1 MYESPEPWP
10 MIEDSIDGERIG
22 FVGIGDMGFPISQI
36 VHEAGFPVV
45 AHDVREEALEAF
57 VEAGGEAADSPA
69 DVARTAR
76 AVHVVVVTDDQA
88 EDVVFGDDGV
98 FAGFEVSGGGL
109 LVVHSTVTPE
119 TVDGFAERA
128 PAGVSVID
136 AAMSGG
142 SERAEVGDIALMV
155 GGDEAIVDWYRPVLE
170 PIGREVFYLGDV
182 GSGLAAK
189 LANNLALHV
198 TMAGTFEA
206 IDLAEAYGVDEE
218 DLLAVMEQST
228 GDSYFVRHFDFLTR
242 EYLETHPAGPYAM
255 ARNSR
260 KNLMQALDLGES
272 VDEALPMG
280 AIASQLVPE
289 TYTAIADERFG
300 ED

>member
-1 MYESPEPWP
+1 
-10 MIEDSIDGERIG
+10 
-22 FVGIGDMGFPISQI
+22 GFPLSQI
-36 VHEAGFPVV
+36 VREAGHPVV
-45 AHDVREEALEAF
+45 AYDVREDALDAF
-57 VEAGGEAADSPA
+57 AESGGEVAESPA
-69 DVARTAR
+69 AVARMCR
-76 AVHVVVVTDDQA
+76 SVHVVVVTDEQA
-88 EDVVFGDDGV
+88 EAVVFGEDGI
-98 FAGFEVSGGGL
+98 FAGFEASDGGL
-109 LVVHSTVTPE
+109 LVVHSTVTPD
-119 TVDGFAERA
+119 TVEKFSDRA
-128 PAGVSVID
+128 PEGVAVID

-155 GGDEAIVDWYRPVLE
+155 GGDEDIVDWYRPVLE
-170 PIGREVFYLGDV
+170 PMGREVFYLGPV

-206 IDLAEAYGVDEE
+206 IDLAGAYGVSED

-260 KNLMQALDLGES
+260 KNLMQALALGES
-272 VDEALPMG
+272 VGEALPMAG
-280 AIASQLVPE
+280 IASQLVPE
-289 TYTAIADERFG
+289 TYTELADDMRE